1 MKPYQILMGV
11 ALFGAAGL
19 LLWGDPTPS
28 GELAEPA
35 PRHTAPA
42 AADANAPNAANAA
55 TGNTGAADSAATAPA
70 ATRNAR
76 AGAAD
81 ASATTILALLP
92 RAQLLGEAGE
102 GFGADGAVFQGQNW
116 NPPPP
121 PVKAERPPPPPPPT
135 APPLP
140 FTILGKAVS
149 AGAWEVFLARGDKT
163 YVARLNEVIDGT
175 YRVDR
180 IAPPLLMLTY
190 LPLNQ
195 TQQVNIG
202 VSD

>member
-11 ALFGAAGL
+11 ALVGAAGL

-35 PRHTAPA
+35 PRHAAPA
-42 AADANAPNAANAA
+42 AAANGNSNSD
-55 TGNTGAADSAATAPA
+55 GNTGAADSAATAPPA

-81 ASATTILALLP
+81 AFAATTILALLP
-92 RAQLLGEAGE
+92 RARLLGEAGE

-116 NPPPP
+116 SPPPP

-149 AGAWEVFLARGDKT
+149 AGVWEVFLARGDKT

>member
-11 ALFGAAGL
+11 ALVGAAGL

-35 PRHTAPA
+35 PRHAAPA
-42 AADANAPNAANAA
+42 AAAN
-55 TGNTGAADSAATAPA
+55 GNGNGDTGAADSAATTPA

-76 AGAAD
+76 AGAAAAD
-81 ASATTILALLP
+81 ATTTAILALLP

>member
-11 ALFGAAGL
+11 ALVGAAGL

-35 PRHTAPA
+35 PRHAAPA
-42 AADANAPNAANAA
+42 AAAN
-55 TGNTGAADSAATAPA
+55 GNGDTGAADSAAATTPA

-76 AGAAD
+76 AGAAAAD
-81 ASATTILALLP
+81 ATTTAILALLP

>member
-11 ALFGAAGL
+11 ALAGAAGL

-35 PRHTAPA
+35 PRHAAPA
-42 AADANAPNAANAA
+42 AAANAAN
-55 TGNTGAADSAATAPA
+55 GNNGAADSAGATPA

-76 AGAAD
+76 AGAAAAD
-81 ASATTILALLP
+81 ATAILALLP

>member
-11 ALFGAAGL
+11 ALVGAAGL

-35 PRHTAPA
+35 PRHAAPA
-42 AADANAPNAANAA
+42 VAAANATNA
-55 TGNTGAADSAATAPA
+55 TNGNTGAADASAA
-70 ATRNAR
+70 
-76 AGAAD
+76 
-81 ASATTILALLP
+81 TILALLP

>member
-1 MKPYQILMGV
+1 MTVIDRTARATPARPRKPRNPLRTAVWSAIV
-11 ALFGAAGL
+11 AVFALSLYGIEIRWDRLLDLPQNLVRYAGL
-19 LLWGDPTPS
+19 MFLPPDV
-28 GELAEPA
+28 
-35 PRHTAPA
+35 
-42 AADANAPNAANAA
+42 
-55 TGNTGAADSAATAPA
+55 SA
-70 ATRNAR
+70 
-76 AGAAD
+76 
-81 ASATTILALLP
+81 
-92 RAQLLGEAGE
+92 
-102 GFGADGAVFQGQNW
+102 
-116 NPPPP
+116 
-121 PVKAERPPPPPPPT
+121 
-135 APPLP
+135 
-140 FTILGKAVS
+140 LGKAVS

>member
-11 ALFGAAGL
+11 ALVGAAGL

-35 PRHTAPA
+35 PRHAAPA
-42 AADANAPNAANAA
+42 AAAANAANA
-55 TGNTGAADSAATAPA
+55 TNGNTGAADSAAATPA

-81 ASATTILALLP
+81 ASATTTILALLP

-116 NPPPP
+116 NPPAP

>member
-11 ALFGAAGL
+11 ALLGAGGL
-19 LLWGDPTPS
+19 LLWGDPSPS

-35 PRHTAPA
+35 PRHAAPPA
-42 AADANAPNAANAA
+42 AAAAGKND
-55 TGNTGAADSAATAPA
+55 NDSAGASADAAAPA
-70 ATRNAR
+70 GTRNAR
-76 AGAAD
+76 GGVALAD
-81 ASATTILALLP
+81 APATSILALLP
-92 RAQLLGEAGE
+92 RNRLLGEAGE
-102 GFGADGAVFQGQNW
+102 GFGAGAAVFQGQNW

-121 PVKAERPPPPPPPT
+121 PPPKAEPAPPPPPPT

-140 FTILGKAVS
+140 YTILGKAVS

>member
-1 MKPYQILMGV
+1 MKPYQVLMGV
-11 ALFGAAGL
+11 ALVGAAGL

-35 PRHTAPA
+35 PRHAAPA
-42 AADANAPNAANAA
+42 AAAN
-55 TGNTGAADSAATAPA
+55 GNGNGDTGAADSAATTPA

-76 AGAAD
+76 AGAAAAD
-81 ASATTILALLP
+81 ATTTAILALLP